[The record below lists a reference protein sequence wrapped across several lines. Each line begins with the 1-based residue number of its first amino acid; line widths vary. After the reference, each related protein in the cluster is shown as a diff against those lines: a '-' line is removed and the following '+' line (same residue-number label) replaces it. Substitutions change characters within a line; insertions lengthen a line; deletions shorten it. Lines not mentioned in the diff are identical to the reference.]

1 MHCTKPPCAAA
12 VALLRPRPSSDSVAL
27 NNPTSSVRAPA
38 HPPQTDADL
47 AEVARDIGF
56 AQCVGALRSLLLATP
71 VGWLLVAWFGWS
83 RAPHDRMLCW
93 LGAFFCSWLLSVVLL
108 RSMARQGP
116 SRTRHLRHLMTIA
129 MLDGACW
136 GSVVW
141 LVAGFNATLDPWL
154 GAVLCG
160 VAAVNAPIYITY
172 FRAYA
177 ALMITLWA
185 TVILAAL
192 LRPPHAVEQELIYGL
207 TVFCGLLTYHMRSI
221 AQRVLDGI
229 GLQLSNASLASQLSA
244 ALQLVQHE
252 AETDALTGQPN
263 RRALDEMLKQ
273 QVDMAQST
281 GRAFSVLLLDI
292 DHFKLVNDTH
302 GHGAGDDTLRAF
314 AQRVREHLRQG
325 DTCARYGGE
334 EFVVVLPGT
343 TLAAALD
350 VAERLRH
357 GVAEASLMSVPLVRA
372 TVSIGAAQ
380 HVPGETVEQLLERA
394 DTAVYAAKRGGRN
407 QVRVPA
413 EAVAG

>member
-1 MHCTKPPCAAA
+1 MQPPAT
-12 VALLRPRPSSDSVAL
+12 PS
-27 NNPTSSVRAPA
+27 PA
-38 HPPQTDADL
+38 DTDL
-47 AEVARDIGF
+47 VEVTRDIGF
-56 AQCVGALRSLLLATP
+56 AQCVQALKSLLMATP
-71 VGWLLVAWFGWS
+71 IGWLLVAWFGWS

-93 LGAFFCSWLLSVVLL
+93 LGGFLCAWLVSIVLL
-108 RSMARQGP
+108 RSMARAGP
-116 SRTRHLRHLMTIA
+116 SRARHVRRLLTIA
-129 MLDGACW
+129 VLDGVCW
-136 GSVVW
+136 GAVIW

-160 VAAVNAPIYITY
+160 VAAINAPVYITY

-177 ALMITLWA
+177 ALMGALWA
-185 TVILAAL
+185 TIMLAAL
-192 LRPPHAVEQELIYGL
+192 ARPPHAVEQELVYGL
-207 TVFCGLLTYHMRSI
+207 TIFCGLLTYHMRSI

-252 AETDALTGQPN
+252 AGTDSLTGQPN
-263 RRALDEMLKQ
+263 RRALDELLKQ
-273 QVDMAQST
+273 QVNASHST
-281 GRAFSVLLLDI
+281 GRTFSVLLLDI

-343 TLAAALD
+343 TLVAALE

-357 GVAEASLMSVPLVRA
+357 GVAEASLMSVPLVRT

-380 HVPGETVEQLLERA
+380 YLPGETVEQLLARA

-407 QVRVPA
+407 QVRVPE
-413 EAVAG
+413 EAATA

>member
-1 MHCTKPPCAAA
+1 MHVPANPP
-12 VALLRPRPSSDSVAL
+12 
-27 NNPTSSVRAPA
+27 T
-38 HPPQTDADL
+38 TDADL
-47 AEVARDIGF
+47 AEVTQDIGF
-56 AQCVGALRSLLLATP
+56 AQCVQALKRLLLATP

-93 LGAFFCSWLLSVVLL
+93 LGGFFCAWLLSVVLL
-108 RSMARQGP
+108 RSMAREGP
-116 SRTRHLRHLMTIA
+116 SRARHKQRLMTIA
-129 MLDGACW
+129 MLDGLCW

-141 LVAGFNATLDPWL
+141 LVAGFSATLDPWL

-177 ALMITLWA
+177 ALMGTLWA
-185 TVILAAL
+185 TVMLASL
-192 LRPPHAVEQELIYGL
+192 LRPAHAVEQELVYGM
-207 TVFCGLLTYHMRSI
+207 TIFCGLLTYHMRTI

-229 GLQLSNASLASQLSA
+229 GLQLSNASLAGQLSA

-252 AETDALTGQPN
+252 AGTDALTGQPN
-263 RRALDEMLKQ
+263 RRALDELLKQ
-273 QVDMAQST
+273 QVNMAHST

-343 TLAAALD
+343 TLVAALE

-357 GVAEASLMSVPLVRA
+357 GVAEASLMSVPLVRT

-380 HVPGETVEQLLERA
+380 YVSGETVEQLLARA

-407 QVRVPA
+407 QVRVPEEVVTA
-413 EAVAG
+413 

>member
-1 MHCTKPPCAAA
+1 MPAPAPIPATDAELAA
-12 VALLRPRPSSDSVAL
+12 V
-27 NNPTSSVRAPA
+27 T
-38 HPPQTDADL
+38 
-47 AEVARDIGF
+47 RDIGF
-56 AQCVGALRSLLLATP
+56 TQCVQALKSLLLATP
-71 VGWLLVAWFGWS
+71 VGWMLVAWFGWS
-83 RAPHDRMLCW
+83 RAPHERILWW
-93 LGAFFCSWLLSVVLL
+93 LGGFLCSWLLSVVLL

-116 SRTRHLRHLMTIA
+116 ARARHWRHLVAIA
-129 MLDGACW
+129 VLDGTCW

-160 VAAVNAPIYITY
+160 VAAVNAPVYITY

-177 ALMITLWA
+177 ALMGALWG
-185 TVILAAL
+185 TVMLAAA
-192 LRPPHAVEQELIYGL
+192 LRPSHVVVSELVYGL
-207 TVFCGLLTYHMRSI
+207 TIFCGLLTYHMRSI

-229 GLQLSNASLASQLSA
+229 RLQLSNASLASQLSA

-263 RRALDEMLKQ
+263 RRALDELLKQ
-273 QVDMAQST
+273 QVRMAQTT
-281 GRAFSVLLLDI
+281 GRGFSVLLLDI

-343 TLAAALD
+343 TLVAALE
-350 VAERLRH
+350 VAERLRQ
-357 GVAEASLMSVPLVRA
+357 GVAEASLMSVPLVRT

-380 HVPGETVEQLLERA
+380 YVAGETVEQLLARA

-407 QVRVPA
+407 QVRVPG
-413 EAVAG
+413 EAVSV

>member
-1 MHCTKPPCAAA
+1 MQ
-12 VALLRPRPSSDSVAL
+12 
-27 NNPTSSVRAPA
+27 APA
-38 HPPQTDADL
+38 HPPPSDADL
-47 AEVARDIGF
+47 APVTLDIGF
-56 AQCVGALRSLLLATP
+56 TQCVQAVKSLLMATP

-83 RAPHDRMLCW
+83 RAPHERMVTW
-93 LGAFFCSWLLSVVLL
+93 LAGFFCGWVLSIVLL
-108 RSMARQGP
+108 RSMAREGP
-116 SRTRHLRHLMTIA
+116 SRARHERRLMTIA
-129 MLDGACW
+129 LLDGACW

-141 LVAGFNATLDPWL
+141 LVAGFDATLDPWL

-160 VAAVNAPIYITY
+160 VAAINAPVYITY

-177 ALMITLWA
+177 ALMGTLWA
-185 TVILAAL
+185 TVMLAAL
-192 LRPPHAVEQELIYGL
+192 LRPPRSVEQEMVWGL
-207 TVFCGLLTYHMRSI
+207 TIFCGLLTYHMRTI

-229 GLQLSNASLASQLSA
+229 GLQLSNASLASQLSS

-252 AETDALTGQPN
+252 AETDSLTGQPN
-263 RRALDEMLKQ
+263 RRALDELLKQ
-273 QVDMAQST
+273 QVSVAQST
-281 GRAFSVLLLDI
+281 GRSFSVLLLDI

-343 TLAAALD
+343 TLVAALEI
-350 VAERLRH
+350 AERLRQ
-357 GVAEASLMSVPLVRA
+357 GVAGSSLMSVPLVRA

-380 HVPGETVEQLLERA
+380 YLAGETVEQLLARA

-413 EAVAG
+413 EAVV

>member
-1 MHCTKPPCAAA
+1 MQPPAT
-12 VALLRPRPSSDSVAL
+12 PS
-27 NNPTSSVRAPA
+27 PA
-38 HPPQTDADL
+38 DTDL
-47 AEVARDIGF
+47 VEVTRDIGF
-56 AQCVGALRSLLLATP
+56 AQCVQALKSLLMATP
-71 VGWLLVAWFGWS
+71 IGWLLVAWFGWS

-93 LGAFFCSWLLSVVLL
+93 LGGFFCAWLVSIVLL
-108 RSMARQGP
+108 RSMARAGP
-116 SRTRHLRHLMTIA
+116 SRARHVRHLLTIA
-129 MLDGACW
+129 VLDGACW
-136 GSVVW
+136 GAVIW

-160 VAAVNAPIYITY
+160 VAAINAPVYITY

-177 ALMITLWA
+177 ALMGALWA
-185 TVILAAL
+185 TIMLAAL
-192 LRPPHAVEQELIYGL
+192 ARPPHAVEQELVYGL
-207 TVFCGLLTYHMRSI
+207 TIFCGLLTYHMRSI

-244 ALQLVQHE
+244 ALQLVQRE
-252 AETDALTGQPN
+252 AGTDSLTGQPN
-263 RRALDEMLKQ
+263 RRALDELLKQ
-273 QVDMAQST
+273 QVNVSHST
-281 GRAFSVLLLDI
+281 GRTFSVLLLDI

-343 TLAAALD
+343 TLVAALE
-350 VAERLRH
+350 VAERLRQ
-357 GVAEASLMSVPLVRA
+357 GVAEASLMSVPLVRT

-380 HVPGETVEQLLERA
+380 YLPGETVEQLLARA

-407 QVRVPA
+407 QVRVPE
-413 EAVAG
+413 EAATA

>member
-1 MHCTKPPCAAA
+1 MHSPAI
-12 VALLRPRPSSDSVAL
+12 PS
-27 NNPTSSVRAPA
+27 PA
-38 HPPQTDADL
+38 DADL

-56 AQCVGALRSLLLATP
+56 AQCVGALKSLLLATP
-71 VGWLLVAWFGWS
+71 AGWTLVAWFGWA
-83 RAPHDRMLCW
+83 RAPHERILAW
-93 LGAFFCSWLLSVVLL
+93 LIGFFCSWLLSIVLL
-108 RSMARQGP
+108 RSMDREGP
-116 SRTRHLRHLMTIA
+116 SRSRHMKRLVAIA
-129 MLDGACW
+129 FLDGACW
-136 GSVVW
+136 GALGW
-141 LVAGFNATLDPWL
+141 LVAGFDATLDPWL

-160 VAAVNAPIYITY
+160 VAAVNAPVYITY

-185 TVILAAL
+185 TVMLAAL
-192 LRPPHAVEQELIYGL
+192 LRPHGAVEQELVYGL
-207 TVFCGLLTYHMRSI
+207 SIFCGLLTYHMRSI

-263 RRALDEMLKQ
+263 RRALDDMLKQ
-273 QVDMAQST
+273 QVDVARST

-343 TLAAALD
+343 TLVDALE

-380 HVPGETVEQLLERA
+380 YVAGETVEQLLERA